1 LTKSG
6 GVCEHGSHVGI
17 NRADCSD
24 PAGLSIRS
32 INEHGRMNWRKTSG
46 SIVQVKTHVAS
57 EVKIAV
63 KALNR
68 MLELGRPIRVRIA

>member
-1 LTKSG
+1 ML
-6 GVCEHGSHVGI
+6 GSTAPTAPT
-17 NRADCSD
+17 RRD
-24 PAGLSIRS
+24 LSIRS